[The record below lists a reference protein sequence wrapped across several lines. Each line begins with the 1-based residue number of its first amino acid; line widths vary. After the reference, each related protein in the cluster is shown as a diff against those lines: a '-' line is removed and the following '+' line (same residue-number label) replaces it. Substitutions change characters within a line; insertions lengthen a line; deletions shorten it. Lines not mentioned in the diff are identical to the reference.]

1 MTHAQKTRFL
11 GEAGLAG
18 ICAALAL
25 LTTVWPDWI
34 EGLLGVSPDNHSGM
48 AEWSIVLGLGMVAV
62 VFGAL
67 ARFEWRRSL
76 RHS

>member
-1 MTHAQKTRFL
+1 MTNAQKIRFM

-34 EGLLGVSPDNHSGM
+34 EALLGVDPDRHSGTV
-48 AEWSIVLGLGMVAV
+48 EWSIVLILSMVAI

-76 RHS
+76 CRA